1 MTYKRRYDNRHILLL
16 KGESQRKDG
25 SYTYRWT
32 DAYGK
37 RRTIYSIDL
46 DRLRQREEKI
56 ELNKLEGIKEP
67 PAGLTVESLYETWR
81 KLKRGIKTST
91 NSNYIYLF
99 ESIIRPSFG
108 KKRVIQV
115 KRSTVRAFYI
125 SLIEERGLALSTL
138 ESAHNVLQQV
148 FQYAV
153 DDDILRKNPCT
164 NVLKEI
170 KLTYARYKSK
180 QKDALT
186 LRQEFNFLR
195 FVIESAVYQH
205 WYPTFFIMA
214 NSGLRVGELTG
225 LRWQDVDLD
234 NGYIDVNHT
243 LGYFDHRDEKK
254 FYYSI
259 SSPKTECGKRRVI
272 ITEAVK
278 EAFHMEKEYQKLAGI
293 ESVDEIDGYEDFIF
307 INRFGHVQNQ
317 GALNKALRRIIRDY
331 NLKLCEK
338 ENADP
343 QDALPHFS
351 CHILRHTYAT
361 RLIESGA
368 NLKFV
373 QTQMGHSEI
382 QTTMDIYVT
391 PTDDFKIKEIQSFEN
406 YMEMAFLP
414 TVQNDISINQ
424 LAGLLS
430 QTNPTNP

>member
-180 QKDALT
+180 QKD
-186 LRQEFNFLR
+186 
-195 FVIESAVYQH
+195 H

-391 PTDDFKIKEIQSFEN
+391 PTDDFKIKEIQSFEK
-406 YMEMAFLP
+406 YMEMAVLP
-414 TVQNDISINQ
+414 VVKTDTSIEQ
-424 LAGLLS
+424 LNAWLG
-430 QTNPTNP
+430 QTEPTNP